1 MNELPLLARRS
12 MAIFMLIAGL
22 LSCWNFVISP
32 LLLAASQAVEDLDN
46 ARFELHRLVMLAEDA
61 MTTPDAIGAEL
72 DLLRGE
78 LFAMRSA
85 SDTDA
90 HFVAAIDQLIR
101 IAGVRLIQLKA
112 VEPSQSGV
120 LTRYTVDVNAAG
132 SENDIARLLSGIEQ
146 HQPLLII
153 DQATLLSHGNPLD
166 EGGFDTAPEIT
177 LELRLSGFAA
187 DIGDIDGPGS
197 EYAR

>member
-12 MAIFMLIAGL
+12 MAIFLLIAGL
-22 LSCWNFVISP
+22 LFCWNLVINP
-32 LLLAASQAVEDLDN
+32 LLVVAIQAVEDLDN
-46 ARFELHRLVMLAEDA
+46 ARFELQRLVMLAEDTI
-61 MTTPDAIGAEL
+61 TTPDAIGVEL

-112 VEPSQSGV
+112 LGPSQTGV
-120 LTRYTVDVNAAG
+120 LTRYTVDVNATG
-132 SENDIARLLSGIEQ
+132 RENDIARLLSGIEQ

-153 DQATLLSHGNPLD
+153 DQAALLSHGNPLD
-166 EGGFDTAPEIT
+166 DGGFDTAPEIT
-177 LELRLSGFAA
+177 LELRLSGFATN
-187 DIGDIDGPGS
+187 IGDIEGPGGQ
-197 EYAR
+197 YAR